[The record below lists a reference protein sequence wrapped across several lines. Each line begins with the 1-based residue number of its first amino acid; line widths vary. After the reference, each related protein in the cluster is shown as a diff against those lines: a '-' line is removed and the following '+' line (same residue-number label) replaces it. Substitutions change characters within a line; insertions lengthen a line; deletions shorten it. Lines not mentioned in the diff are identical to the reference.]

1 MDPVLSAV
9 GAVAAISFDNEVRG
23 LLTVLLGSA
32 ILMGSV
38 WLIISTNTGF
48 RLGSLIAISAIFGW
62 TAMMAL
68 LWALYGIGLQG
79 ARPTWEV
86 QAIHI
91 GNPSVSDN
99 ENNPPPEILDD
110 LPNPKTCVNLGD
122 QDCLP
127 KAIQIV
133 RHLGDS
139 DQRAELN
146 GIDARAISSDVEVF
160 NDDLADGDPRKLLTD
175 SSEESL
181 ECEFEKNLNGAREKE
196 KYLECEIKR
205 RVEEQ
210 RIRNEDLTLSELKG
224 IHPDLI
230 EEAEANGWLQLGDWN
245 LETTQAAGEAI
256 TAASDYL
263 AEADLGFGENDIE
276 TSDDGDVQSN
286 AFVVLDAYQQGG
298 KPDRLNNGVW
308 ERVSNK
314 VITSA
319 MPRHPTNYT
328 VVQVQRSKY
337 HPPVAGQAPPPAEVD
352 PDEQVIS
359 VLLRRNLGR
368 FRLPGILV
376 AIGSGLLFL
385 VSLLMLHTRDLEVR
399 RRLEG
404 EGEAP

>member
-1 MDPVLSAV
+1 MASVLSALS
-9 GAVAAISFDNEVRG
+9 ALAAISFDNEVRG

-79 ARPTWEV
+79 ARPVWEV

-99 ENNPPPEILDD
+99 EANPPPELLDD
-110 LPNPKTCVNLGD
+110 LPNPVTCTTLGD

-127 KAIQIV
+127 KAIEIV
-133 RHLGDS
+133 RTLGSGDVQAEL
-139 DQRAELN
+139 DTIDTGAIRAEVAAFH
-146 GIDARAISSDVEVF
+146 DA
-160 NDDLADGDPRKLLTD
+160 LADGDPRKLT
-175 SSEESL
+175 
-181 ECEFEKNLNGAREKE
+181 GADLDAEVDR
-196 KYLECEIKR
+196 LAN
-205 RVEEQ
+205 EQ

-224 IHPDLI
+224 VAPDLTN
-230 EEAEANGWLQLGDWN
+230 EAERRGWLELGDWN
-245 LETTQAAGEAI
+245 LETTQTAGEAI
-256 TAASDYL
+256 TAAGDYL
-263 AEADLGFGENDIE
+263 GGADLGFGA
-276 TSDDGDVQSN
+276 TDDQSN
-286 AFVVLDAYQQGG
+286 SFVVLDAFQQGG
-298 KPDRLNNGVW
+298 KPRRLNNGVW

-314 VITSA
+314 VISSA

-328 VVQVQRSKY
+328 VVQVQRSVY
-337 HPPVAGQAPPPAEVD
+337 HEPVAGQAPPPAEAD
-352 PDEQVIS
+352 PDEPVIS

-385 VSLLMLHTRDLEVR
+385 ASLLMLHTRDLEVR

>member
-1 MDPVLSAV
+1 MGSVISAV
-9 GAVAAISFDNEVRG
+9 SPLAAISFDNEVRG

-91 GNPSVSDN
+91 GNPSVTDN
-99 ENNPPPEILDD
+99 EANPPPGILDD
-110 LPNPKTCVNLGD
+110 LPNPLTCSTLGA

-127 KAIQIV
+127 KAIQVV
-133 RHLGDS
+133 RVLGDS
-139 DQRAELN
+139 AQRAELDS
-146 GIDARAISSDVEVF
+146 IDAGAIRDEVNAF
-160 NDDLADGDPRKLLTD
+160 HSALADGDPRKLTGDDLEAEVQRLAD
-175 SSEESL
+175 EE
-181 ECEFEKNLNGAREKE
+181 
-196 KYLECEIKR
+196 
-205 RVEEQ
+205 

-224 IHPDLI
+224 VAPELT
-230 EEAEANGWLQLGDWN
+230 EEAERRGWLELGDWN
-245 LETTQAAGEAI
+245 LQTTQAAGEAI

-263 AEADLGFGENDIE
+263 IQADLGFGATDE
-276 TSDDGDVQSN
+276 QSN

-298 KPDRLNNGVW
+298 KPKRLNNGVW

-314 VITSA
+314 VITST

-328 VVQVQRSKY
+328 VVQVQRSTYKE
-337 HPPVAGQAPPPAEVD
+337 PVVGQAPPPAEVD
-352 PDEQVIS
+352 PNEPVIS

-404 EGEAP
+404 EGAAP

>member
-1 MDPVLSAV
+1 MGSILSAV
-9 GAVAAISFDNEVRG
+9 SALGAISFDNEIRG

-48 RLGSLIAISAIFGW
+48 RLGTLIAISAIFGW
-62 TAMMAL
+62 TVIMAFI
-68 LWALYGIGLQG
+68 WSLYGIGLQG

-99 ENNPPPEILDD
+99 EANPPPEILDD
-110 LPNPKTCVNLGD
+110 LPNPVACANLGA
-122 QDCLP
+122 QNCLP
-127 KAIQIV
+127 KAIEIV
-133 RHLGDS
+133 R
-139 DQRAELN
+139 DQGNAAQQAEL
-146 GIDARAISSDVEVF
+146 DAVDVNAIEAELTAF
-160 NDDLADGDPRKLLTD
+160 NDALDEDDPRKLLTVG
-175 SSEESL
+175 SEEAP
-181 ECEFEKNLNGAREKE
+181 ECEFERSPNGTSVEERH
-196 KYLECEIKR
+196 LECEVQR
-205 RVEEQ
+205 LAAEE

-224 IHPDLI
+224 VAPDLI
-230 EEAEANGWLQLGDWN
+230 EEAEREGWLELGDWN
-245 LETTQAAGEAI
+245 LQTTQAAGEAI

-263 AEADLGFGENDIE
+263 AEADLGFGETDE
-276 TSDDGDVQSN
+276 QSN
-286 AFVVLDAYQQGG
+286 TFVVLDAYQQGG
-298 KPDRLNNGVW
+298 KPKRLNNGVW

-337 HPPVAGQAPPPAEVD
+337 HEPVAGQAPSPTEVD
-352 PDEQVIS
+352 PDEPVIS

-376 AIGSGLLFL
+376 TIGSGLLFL
-385 VSLLMLHTRDLEVR
+385 ASLLMLHTRDLEVR

-404 EGEAP
+404 EGAAPSG

>member
-1 MDPVLSAV
+1 MGSVLSVLSAL
-9 GAVAAISFDNEVRG
+9 AAISFDNEVRG

-91 GNPSVSDN
+91 GNPSVTDN
-99 ENNPPPEILDD
+99 EANPPPGILDD
-110 LPNPKTCVNLGD
+110 LPNPITCTTLGS

-127 KAIQIV
+127 KAIQVV
-133 RHLGDS
+133 RVLGDS
-139 DQRAELN
+139 GQRAELDSIN
-146 GIDARAISSDVEVF
+146 ASAIRDEVNAF
-160 NDDLADGDPRKLLTD
+160 HNALADGDPRKLTGDGIEAEVQRLAD
-175 SSEESL
+175 EE
-181 ECEFEKNLNGAREKE
+181 
-196 KYLECEIKR
+196 
-205 RVEEQ
+205 

-224 IHPDLI
+224 VAPELTD
-230 EEAEANGWLQLGDWN
+230 EAERRGWLELGDWN
-245 LETTQAAGEAI
+245 LQTTQAAGEAI

-263 AEADLGFGENDIE
+263 IQADLGFGA
-276 TSDDGDVQSN
+276 TDDQSN
-286 AFVVLDAYQQGG
+286 TFVVLDAYQQGG
-298 KPDRLNNGVW
+298 KPKRLNNGVW

-314 VITSA
+314 VITST

-328 VVQVQRSKY
+328 VVQVQRSTYKE
-337 HPPVAGQAPPPAEVD
+337 PVVGQAPPPAEVD
-352 PDEQVIS
+352 PNEPVIS

-404 EGEAP
+404 EGAAP

>member
-1 MDPVLSAV
+1 MASVLSAMS
-9 GAVAAISFDNEVRG
+9 ALAAISFDNEVRG

-79 ARPTWEV
+79 ARPVWEV

-99 ENNPPPEILDD
+99 EANPPPELLDD
-110 LPNPKTCVNLGD
+110 LPNPVTCTTLGD

-127 KAIQIV
+127 KAIEIV
-133 RHLGDS
+133 RTLGSGDVQAEL
-139 DQRAELN
+139 DTIDTGAIRAEVSAFH
-146 GIDARAISSDVEVF
+146 DA
-160 NDDLADGDPRKLLTD
+160 LADGDPRKLT
-175 SSEESL
+175 
-181 ECEFEKNLNGAREKE
+181 GADLDAEVDR
-196 KYLECEIKR
+196 LAN
-205 RVEEQ
+205 EQ

-224 IHPDLI
+224 VAPDLTN
-230 EEAEANGWLQLGDWN
+230 EAERRGWLELGDWN
-245 LETTQAAGEAI
+245 LETTQTAGEAI
-256 TAASDYL
+256 TAAGDYL
-263 AEADLGFGENDIE
+263 GGADLGFGATDE
-276 TSDDGDVQSN
+276 QSN
-286 AFVVLDAYQQGG
+286 SFVVLDAFQQGG
-298 KPDRLNNGVW
+298 KPRRLNNGVW

-314 VITSA
+314 VISSA

-328 VVQVQRSKY
+328 VVQVQRSVY
-337 HPPVAGQAPPPAEVD
+337 HEPVAGQAPPPAEAD
-352 PDEQVIS
+352 PDEPVIS

-385 VSLLMLHTRDLEVR
+385 ASLLMLHTRDLEVR